1 MKLGAQL
8 FTVREFC
15 KDLDGFADSLKR
27 LADIG
32 YSTVQI
38 NGSCVFEAEWLK
50 EQFDNIGIECI
61 MPTVPG
67 LNVAVD
73 TEKVIENHK
82 IIGSKYVS
90 AGHVNTRK
98 VGAQGFVD
106 QYRETIKKVREA
118 GLMLLRHNHDHEFL
132 REANGKISQQN
143 LADLIAPEDM
153 GFVLDLYW
161 VQAGGG
167 DPIWWLNNLKG
178 RTPVVHFKDMT
189 YGLVNDEYGRKI
201 AAIGEGNMNYEGI
214 IEACYNNG
222 VEYTV
227 VELDH
232 CYGEDPFECLKR
244 SYNYLKDKIK

>member
-8 FTVREFC
+8 FTVRDFC
-15 KDLDGFADSLKR
+15 KDLQGFSESLKR
-27 LADIG
+27 IADIG
-32 YSTVQI
+32 YSSVQI
-38 NGSCVFEAEWLK
+38 NGVCTYEAEWLK
-50 EQFDNIGIECI
+50 EQIDSIGIECV
-61 MPTVPG
+61 MPNAG
-67 LNVAVD
+67 ELNVAKN
-73 TEKVIENHK
+73 TEKVIENHR

-90 AGHVNTRK
+90 ANHVNVREHGSK
-98 VGAQGFVD
+98 AFLD
-106 QYRETIKKVREA
+106 AYREPMKKLREA
-118 GLMLLRHNHDHEFL
+118 GLKLLRHNHDHEFL
-132 REANGKISQQN
+132 REKNGKIIQQN
-143 LADLIAPEDM
+143 LMDETTAEEM

-178 RTPVVHFKDMT
+178 RTPVVHFKDMG
-189 YGLVNDEYGRKI
+189 YGLVDGEYSRKM